1 MAKKIKGDL
10 LRKASKEWD
19 AEDLKNK
26 QGIARG
32 LKKLSGDGR
41 LTGDLLKEAR
51 GRATHAGVTDEQ
63 FDSFMGKNKIRQND
77 TPATSTPYG
86 VNVGSTP
93 PAAVGSTPIPTAPTT
108 STPQTAPLTP
118 PSVGAQPTPSVGA
131 SSPEAATQKVMSEN
145 NYGTGLGALE
155 AMQDDKYVL
164 GSGSSLSEPARS
176 IGPESGKYRRA
187 ARRLRRKGYGAAAQ
201 QMAMQGEK
209 IRLGEPAIDTEDLRA
224 QRASQK
230 MLAGR
235 EAMKQDRVLSDLDKR
250 RNKRRNNQGKGKETP
265 LAVEFGSPP
274 LNNNNG
280 GGSKTMERSSDEDS
294 GFKTAEGRSGDDL
307 GSKTLEWRSDKN
319 ERKGSK
325 TLEYWEDGEEKRS
338 QPLSKKSAIQAAR
351 QARQARKAAKRS
363 NT

>member
-51 GRATHAGVTDEQ
+51 GRATHAGVTDGQ
-63 FDSFMGKNKIRQND
+63 FDSFMDKNIIRQNN

-209 IRLGEPAIDTEDLRA
+209 MRLGEPSIDTEDLRA

-250 RNKRRNNQGKGKETP
+250 RNKQGKGEEPPLAKEYGSTP
-265 LAVEFGSPP
+265 LNPDEDK
-274 LNNNNG
+274 NKNKNKN
-280 GGSKTMERSSDEDS
+280 KDKNKDEDS
-294 GFKTAEGRSGDDL
+294 GFKT
-307 GSKTLEWRSDKN
+307 
-319 ERKGSK
+319 
-325 TLEYWEDGEEKRS
+325 LEYWEDDEEKGS
-338 QPLSKKSAIQAAR
+338 QPLTTKYAIKAAR
-351 QARQARKAAKRS
+351 QAQTSQTAAKRS

>member
-51 GRATHAGVTDEQ
+51 GRATHAGVTDGQ
-63 FDSFMGKNKIRQND
+63 FDSFMDKNIIRQNN

-209 IRLGEPAIDTEDLRA
+209 MRLGEPSIDTEDLRA

-250 RNKRRNNQGKGKETP
+250 RNKQGNGGIGKP
-265 LAVEFGSPP
+265 RISG
-274 LNNNNG
+274 NG
-280 GGSKTMERSSDEDS
+280 GGKPKIPDES
-294 GFKTAEGRSGDDL
+294 NIPNRGV
-307 GSKTLEWRSDKN
+307 WRGPQYY
-319 ERKGSK
+319 RKPPPPTQNGI
-325 TLEYWEDGEEKRS
+325 LDEFNI
-338 QPLSKKSAIQAAR
+338 AI
-351 QARQARKAAKRS
+351 
-363 NT
+363 NGTGYGTGL

>member
-209 IRLGEPAIDTEDLRA
+209 MRLGEPSIDTEDLRA

-235 EAMKQDRVLSDLDKR
+235 EAMKQDRVLSDLDNR
-250 RNKRRNNQGKGKETP
+250 RNKQGKGETP
-265 LAVEFGSPP
+265 LAVEFGIPQQARSDEPVV
-274 LNNNNG
+274 
-280 GGSKTMERSSDEDS
+280 SKTQQARSSDED
-294 GFKTAEGRSGDDL
+294 K
-307 GSKTLEWRSDKN
+307 GSKTLEYWEDG
-319 ERKGSK
+319 EDKGSK
-325 TLEYWEDGEEKRS
+325 TMEYWEDGEEKRS
-338 QPLSKKSAIQAAR
+338 QPLTKKNAIKAAR